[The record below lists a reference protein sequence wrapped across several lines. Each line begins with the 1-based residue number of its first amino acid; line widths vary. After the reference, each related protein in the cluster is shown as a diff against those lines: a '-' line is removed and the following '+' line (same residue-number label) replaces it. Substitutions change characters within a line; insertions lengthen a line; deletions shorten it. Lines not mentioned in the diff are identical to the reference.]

1 MNLKSKLKDIIVW
14 ILFCIIVMGVIVIFF
29 NQSQK
34 HLNLSQYS
42 LKRYSFEVLK
52 EKTSPD
58 GLYKMVLYKRS
69 FGQRVHNEYYRKY
82 FESDIAISV
91 VNNMSKREQ
100 YVYIGNEMSEPD
112 WLGNKDIFFTSSCG
126 SSCQFIHIVNI
137 LEKDKRFIG
146 LIYPVSVNDDFSG
159 TIFKDWFD
167 KEVIFEGLVK
177 GITSEIILNKVYLVF
192 NIKNNQEGYI
202 VKKRFL
208 FVGDRLELIKY

>member
-1 MNLKSKLKDIIVW
+1 V
-14 ILFCIIVMGVIVIFF
+14 C
-29 NQSQK
+29 
-34 HLNLSQYS
+34 
-42 LKRYSFEVLK
+42 
-52 EKTSPD
+52 D
-58 GLYKMVLYKRS
+58 G
-69 FGQRVHNEYYRKY
+69 
-82 FESDIAISV
+82 
-91 VNNMSKREQ
+91 
-100 YVYIGNEMSEPD
+100 
-112 WLGNKDIFFTSSCG
+112 
-126 SSCQFIHIVNI
+126 CQFIHIVNI